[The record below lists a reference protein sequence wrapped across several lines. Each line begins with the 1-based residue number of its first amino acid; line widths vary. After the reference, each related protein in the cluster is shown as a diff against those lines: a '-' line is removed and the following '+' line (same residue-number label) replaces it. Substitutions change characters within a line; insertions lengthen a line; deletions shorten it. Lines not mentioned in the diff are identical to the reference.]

1 MSPRPLIP
9 KKRAARLRSVYLKLA
24 QSRTCVAHAEAEIID
39 ALMHLQV
46 YEESPELFALMYYP
60 GVRDGVMSYPVQ
72 TNIERTRGKLEHLQR
87 RMSAYLQQV
96 VDADA
101 AARKADQEVI
111 DELAA
116 IKRDTPGRVAW
127 PKSPQSLDELR
138 RLELKERKRSRQS
151 YREFVETR
159 HRQNIAWAERDKVK
173 DAQVLREVDA
183 QVEANLLR
191 MPVGQ
196 AIAYRTLYESLRRS
210 IDADTFGLSE
220 LLALAAGNRSVLSP
234 VLDSAKAAIEVK
246 YDIRI

>member
-1 MSPRPLIP
+1 MRSRPQIP
-9 KKRAARLRSVYLKLA
+9 KKLAARLRSVYVKLA
-24 QSRTCVAHAEAEIID
+24 QSRTCIAHVEAEIID

-46 YEESPELFALMYYP
+46 YEESPELFARMYYP
-60 GVRDGVMSYPVQ
+60 SVRDGVESYPVQ
-72 TNIERTRGKLEHLQR
+72 TNTERTRGKLEHFQR
-87 RMSAYLQQV
+87 RMPAYLQEV
-96 VDADA
+96 ADAEA
-101 AARKADQEVI
+101 AARKADQQVL

-138 RLELKERKRSRQS
+138 RLKLKERKRSRQR

-159 HRQNIAWAERDKVK
+159 HRQNIARAERDKVN
-173 DAQVLREVDA
+173 DAQFLREVDA

-191 MPVGQ
+191 MPVAQ

-210 IDADTFGLSE
+210 IDADSFGLSE

-234 VLDSAKAAIEVK
+234 VLDSAKAAVEVK
-246 YDIRI
+246 YDIRL